1 MIEPIRNHDSPA
13 AQHPVVMQPE
23 AQQAIPPMIEFTISD
38 LPDTFQ
44 GLIEGLNLAS
54 TSYVVLRPSGKDQ
67 SGYQELDILV
77 DPRDRKEFFKQCEAC
92 GFYKSRPNP
101 VLMLKRVFYK
111 YKDGTLL
118 VLDVHFAMVSKGLEY
133 LDYSRLLKRRVF
145 RDGAYYLAHS
155 DQLLH
160 LAFHCILDKRQVPKK
175 YVEFF
180 EAYSEGNY
188 EEAYV
193 EDHLRSLGTL
203 SHFNSFFGSWRAYIE
218 TSDGSSQCHQLQ
230 DQVRR
235 TLRFRT
241 IGNFGR
247 QLWIGMGYYIKRL
260 VGKRGVLIAV
270 VGPDGVGKSTL
281 TNRIQERISEFRRT
295 STSVYM
301 GPWGHS
307 ILPVAKLVRLFGAP
321 GSDSRWIN
329 YPIISQIR
337 WLIYLGLLSVE
348 FVVRQAFRV
357 IPARRNYS
365 VVFSD
370 RYFYDVGAGYKKRVV
385 RDCKWL
391 RQLFCKLLL
400 HPELTIFLFASPDVV
415 ASRKHELNNTQAAA
429 FNQAYHEIARRLDM
443 MIVESDR
450 DLEEVI
456 ESVIDDIWP
465 IILCSRTTR
474 RARRKMLVAA
484 SKSKYSD

>member
-1 MIEPIRNHDSPA
+1 MIEPTDSPA
-13 AQHPVVMQPE
+13 TQHPVVMRPE
-23 AQQAIPPMIEFTISD
+23 AQQDFPPMIEFSISD
-38 LPDTFQ
+38 LPSTFQ
-44 GLIEGLNLAS
+44 DLIESLNLAS
-54 TSYVVLRPSGKDQ
+54 TTYVVLRPSGKDQ

-77 DPRDRKEFFKQCEAC
+77 DPCDHKEFFKLCETC

-101 VLMLKRVFYK
+101 FLMLKQVFYK

-145 RDGAYYLAHS
+145 RDGAYYLDHT

-188 EEAYV
+188 EEAYA
-193 EDHLRSLGTL
+193 EDHLRSLGTI
-203 SHFNSFFGSWRAYIE
+203 SHFKLFFGSWRTYIE
-218 TSDGSSQCHQLQ
+218 TLDNSSQCHQLQ
-230 DQVRR
+230 DQVKR

-241 IGNFGR
+241 IGNFAR
-247 QLWIGMGYYIKRL
+247 RLWIGMGYYFKRL

-281 TNRIQERISEFRRT
+281 TNRIQERISEFRQT

-321 GSDSRWIN
+321 SSDSRWIN
-329 YPIISQIR
+329 FPIISQFR
-337 WLIYLGLLSVE
+337 WLIYLVLLSVE
-348 FVVRQAFRV
+348 FVVRHAFRV
-357 IPARRNYS
+357 LPARRNYS

-370 RYFYDVGAGYKKRVV
+370 RYFYDVGAGYKKRAV
-385 RDCKWL
+385 RDCQWL

-400 HPELTIFLFASPDVV
+400 RPELTIFLFASSHVV
-415 ASRKHELNNTQAAA
+415 ASRKDELNDVQAAA
-429 FNQAYHEIARRLDM
+429 FNQAYHEIAGRLAM

-450 DLEEVI
+450 SIEEVI

-465 IILCSRTTR
+465 IILCSRTTG
-474 RARRKMLVAA
+474 RARRKLLVAD
-484 SKSKYSD
+484 SKSKYSG